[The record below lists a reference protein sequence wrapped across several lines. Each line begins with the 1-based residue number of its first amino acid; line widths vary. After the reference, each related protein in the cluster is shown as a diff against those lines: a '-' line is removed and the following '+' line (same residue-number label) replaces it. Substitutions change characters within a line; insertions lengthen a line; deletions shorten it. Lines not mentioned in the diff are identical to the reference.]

1 MCPVDFGKQLHLKH
15 MFYETNMWRN
25 LGPSQVNSNF
35 KINILILISSLFA
48 GLQWHGYPSWTFNTS
63 MPIFQNIPW
72 PYLPNYFTCNADPTI
87 LCFYCPFCS
96 ILPPSVPILRIANN
110 LSCLLFISFISMMKY
125 ILEIKPT
132 GDQDSAASNCFN
144 VGGCM
149 IRVVCFTQNLYS
161 KRKKMELERLTRAT
175 KLCWSCLGSTKH
187 ETDPHPLVHFDTN
200 Y

>member
-1 MCPVDFGKQLHLKH
+1 MAWVSFLDLQYLHAL
-15 MFYETNMWRN
+15 
-25 LGPSQVNSNF
+25 
-35 KINILILISSLFA
+35 
-48 GLQWHGYPSWTFNTS
+48 
-63 MPIFQNIPW
+63 FQNIPLFW

-96 ILPPSVPILRIANN
+96 VLPPSVPISRIANN

-161 KRKKMELERLTRAT
+161 KRKKNGVGKAGLWIMPIFRSLSRSKPSLTIAPEFGKT
-175 KLCWSCLGSTKH
+175 IGK
-187 ETDPHPLVHFDTN
+187 PLISMVDL
-200 Y
+200 